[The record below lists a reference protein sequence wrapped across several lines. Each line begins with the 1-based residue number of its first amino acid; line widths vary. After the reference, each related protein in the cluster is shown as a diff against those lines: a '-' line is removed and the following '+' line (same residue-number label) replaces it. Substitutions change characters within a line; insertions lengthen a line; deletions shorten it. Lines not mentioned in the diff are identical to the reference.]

1 MIDELNLTQDDLK
14 MMKRGETPATVE
26 ILKRL
31 KNRLKMCWVVTST
44 LSLLDNNSNVSGV
57 GGLIAARV
65 KEIIGYNSDVELGQQ
80 KLDTVM
86 SGAGYKT
93 VLLPNIMRCSR
104 QIAEATSP
112 GSYNSYH
119 KMRDVTISIAEGS
132 ASTVAGTRP
141 TAILYKRTLLGDA
154 YSHFISDISDY
165 EVLAGCVSLY
175 LEREKINTATS
186 SVAILCDGEI
196 SATKLAA
203 KLQLPGLYT
212 YTAGVERFYYN
223 SAKYSSKG
231 GSGDTS
237 SVEAW
242 LERGGVLLTHSKQ
255 FRGCEADVVIV
266 VNRYFAGYD
275 YDGRRSGLTR
285 GVASLCLITDDN
297 VKVDEMRKVYNV
309 IYCNQ

>member
-1 MIDELNLTQDDLK
+1 MMDEFHLSEYDLMMI
-14 MMKRGETPATVE
+14 KRGETSAAVE
-26 ILKRL
+26 TLGRL
-31 KNRLKMCWVVTST
+31 RRRFRAIWVVTST
-44 LSLLDNNSNVSGV
+44 TCLLD
-57 GGLIAARV
+57 IT
-65 KEIIGYNSDVELGQQ
+65 SDSDDKVELGP
-80 KLDTVM
+80 VM
-86 SGAGYKT
+86 SGAGYQT
-93 VLLPNIMRCSR
+93 ILLPHIMRCSR
-104 QIAEATSP
+104 RIAEATSP
-112 GSYNSYH
+112 SSCNSYYYTYNSY
-119 KMRDVTISIAEGS
+119 KVRSSIAAGS

-141 TAILYKRTLLGDA
+141 TAILYKLSYD
-154 YSHFISDISDY
+154 DSDY
-165 EVLAGCVSLY
+165 QVLAGCVSLY

-203 KLQLPGLYT
+203 KLQLPEFYT

-223 SAKYSSKG
+223 SAKYSSKV
-231 GSGDTS
+231 GDQDIS

-275 YDGRRSGLTR
+275 YDGRRSGITR
-285 GVASLCLITDDN
+285 GVASLCLITYDD

-309 IYCNQ
+309 IHCNQ